1 MGVLSWLSK
10 ETPSWESFAGLE
22 FYFGPFFWGGL
33 FFWPSRPVIYTRC
46 RLNVSPRCG
55 AAPHF
60 PHKMLAACVSCCGAV
75 FAARWRLSFTLVAV
89 VVVVVVVVVRVVVVL
104 VEAENV
110 M

>member
-1 MGVLSWLSK
+1 MGFRAGGVLFR
-10 ETPSWESFAGLE
+10 SF
-22 FYFGPFFWGGL
+22 FFLVL
-33 FFWPSRPVIYTRC
+33 FFWPPRPIIYTRC

-55 AAPHF
+55 AASHF

-89 VVVVVVVVVRVVVVL
+89 VVVVVRVVVVM
-104 VEAENV
+104 VEVENV